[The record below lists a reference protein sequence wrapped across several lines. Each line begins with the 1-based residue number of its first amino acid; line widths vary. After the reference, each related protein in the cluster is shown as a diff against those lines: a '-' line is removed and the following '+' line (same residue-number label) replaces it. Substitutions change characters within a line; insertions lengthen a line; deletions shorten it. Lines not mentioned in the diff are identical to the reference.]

1 MDNPNNDLERLAI
14 SGTAGA
20 MIYGL
25 TWFCGAY
32 LMTGASPLSVIEH
45 IDKPLSAGILP
56 LVVAVPSAIAT
67 AIGIFKASYLS
78 PERHIRGYELQT
90 THHKMASAN
99 IGNKSD
105 KGLLIHDKIKITEKM
120 ETSHLLILGG
130 SGSGKTT
137 ILWGII
143 NQAIT
148 RGDKVL
154 IFSYKGDFQEKIQ
167 EYDLLAPWDA
177 RGKRWQL
184 GRDISTRLDAESL
197 AETLVPT
204 QEKDP
209 IWSQGAQGLLVAV
222 ISDLQSKQGVKFGF
236 SDLARACAEHL
247 SNYDKLLETVMR
259 ESPLAKA
266 FLMGKD
272 SKTTASFLAEMAARL
287 SAVINIGTGE
297 VCNSKNAAWSVKGWQ
312 GGKTSNVAIMGYR
325 PSNKSLS
332 RSWVASII
340 EQVVRQVSEMP
351 DCDPSERRI
360 WMILDEVPQCGKVPS
375 ITEALE
381 TLRSKGMRVI
391 LGTQSISQIEREY
404 DRHTSTVW
412 AGQTATK
419 IIARLTAPQDQKWA
433 SDLLGEREVERY
445 QSQISSPMSS
455 TSGGSPSQSGGY
467 QPVKEHV
474 MMPSDF
480 GRRLNVK
487 ENVGPTALIMQGEN
501 AAILLWK
508 FPNLT
513 KYHPMIVPAA
523 WTQSGYKRPDWGAVP
538 PQVGGTAAAAFGK
551 QQVEVVAQGV
561 AQQQT
566 IAQDVKLAQLQPA
579 DTGEG
584 DAVGE
589 AAEKYAVHELAGVV
603 PGLSIADAVASLYDM
618 SLTGKGIDAKPV
630 QKQTQTEPAVAEV
643 GFVDYEDEDEDE
655 HQV

>member
-67 AIGIFKASYLS
+67 AIGVFRASYLS

-90 THHKMASAN
+90 THHKMARAN
-99 IGNKSD
+99 ICNKSD
-105 KGLLIHDKIKITEKM
+105 NGLLIHDKIKITEKM

-184 GRDISTRLDAESL
+184 GSDISTRLDAESL

-272 SKTTASFLAEMAARL
+272 SKTTASFLAEMAAKL

-297 VCNSKNAAWSVKGWQ
+297 VCNSKNAAWSVKGWL

-404 DRHTSTVW
+404 DRHTSTIW

-501 AAILLWK
+501 AAILRWT
-508 FPNLT
+508 FPKLT
-513 KYHPMIVPAA
+513 KYHPMTVPAA

-538 PQVGGTAAAAFGK
+538 PQVGGTAAAFGK
-551 QQVEVVAQGV
+551 QPVEERTQGV

-566 IAQDVKLAQLQPA
+566 IAPDVKLAQLQPA
-579 DTGEG
+579 DVGTEG
-584 DAVGE
+584 DATGE

-630 QKQTQTEPAVAEV
+630 QKQIQMEPAVTDA
-643 GFVDYEDEDEDE
+643 GYVDYEDEDERKSGR
-655 HQV
+655 